1 VTETLNGCDV
11 VTSFP
16 TALDLPTD
24 RPRRAGTD
32 ARTERVEIALPVEDP
47 GTALAGFV
55 ALLHRYTGAT
65 DLLVA
70 TERLP
75 LRFRLTGDTTFTELL
90 APVEVDEGP
99 CQVGFGTGGE
109 LSLTVNG
116 NAGLLDYRTE
126 LFDAETIRRFGA
138 QLRALLADA
147 IVAPNRRV
155 DELAVLPADERAR
168 ILTAWND
175 TAGRVPGAGWL
186 TERIAAHAFARP
198 DAPAVIDANGTLCRG
213 DLVRRAGALSAE
225 LRSRGV
231 GRGDVVALFLD
242 RGADLVVAMLAV
254 LWSGAAYLPLD
265 TALPEDRIRFLLKD
279 SGAVAVIG
287 DGHIPV
293 HDTGAGD
300 CTPPAPVQPDDLAYV
315 IYTSGSTGVPKGVAV
330 THRGLANLVS
340 WHLDEYALTEI
351 DRTTQLAATGFDA
364 SVWENWTA
372 LAAGATLCVPADE
385 DRLRPDALLDWL
397 ARMRITVSFLPTPLA
412 EEVITLP
419 APEGLALRALLTGGD
434 ALSATPAPG
443 ASYTLINHY
452 GPTEASVVVTAGAV
466 RPGSAGVPD
475 IGAPI
480 ANTRVYVLDAN
491 LRPVPIGVPGDLYV
505 AGAGLAR
512 GYLGRPGL
520 TAAAFVPDPFE
531 PGGRLYRTGDRVRW
545 RAGGV
550 LEFLGRV
557 DQQVKIRGFR
567 IELGEIEAAAR
578 THPGVAEVV
587 VIGRADRLIGYVTGT
602 AEPGALTET
611 LRRRLPEYAVPSA
624 IVVLEKL
631 PITANGKIDRAALP
645 EPPRAAPR
653 TSDDPIEREVA
664 TIWGSLLGV
673 DEPGPDDDFFALGGH
688 SLLATQVVARVSQA
702 FGVEVPV
709 GLLFTA
715 STVTEFAAALV
726 AQLHQMVEELSD
738 DEVQRLL
745 ADSQN
750 EGGVAR

>member
-1 VTETLNGCDV
+1 MTETRNGCDV

-16 TALDLPTD
+16 AALDLPTD
-24 RPRRAGTD
+24 RPRRAATD
-32 ARTERVEIALPVEDP
+32 ARTDRVEITLPVEDP
-47 GTALAGFV
+47 GTVLAGFV

-65 DLLVA
+65 EVLGYRID
-70 TERLP
+70 
-75 LRFRLTGDTTFTELL
+75 GGTTFFELL
-90 APVEVDEGP
+90 DATPIEVDPGP
-99 CQVGFGTGGE
+99 WRAGAE
-109 LSLTVNG
+109 LSLSMRG
-116 NAGLLDYRTE
+116 NVGQLDYRAE
-126 LFDAETIRRFGA
+126 LFDAETVQRFGA

-147 IVAPNRRV
+147 LVAPRRRI

-168 ILTAWND
+168 VLIGWND
-175 TAGRVPGAGWL
+175 TAGRVPDAGWL

-198 DAPAVIDANGTLCRG
+198 EAPAVIDANGTLSRG

-231 GRGDVVALFLD
+231 GRGDVVALLLD

-254 LWSGAAYLPLD
+254 LWSGAAYLPVD
-265 TALPEDRIRFLLKD
+265 TALPEDRIRFLIED
-279 SGAVAVIG
+279 SGAVAVLG
-287 DGHIPV
+287 PGHLPV
-293 HDTGAGD
+293 HDTGARD
-300 CTPPAPVQPDDLAYV
+300 TTPPVPVQPDDLAYV
-315 IYTSGSTGVPKGVAV
+315 IYTSGSTGVPKGVAI

-340 WHLDEYALTEI
+340 WHLDEYALTEL

-372 LAAGATLCVPADE
+372 LAGGATLCVPSDA
-385 DRLRPDALLDWL
+385 DRLRPDALLDWM
-397 ARMRITVSFLPTPLA
+397 ARMRVTVSFLPTPLA
-412 EEVITLP
+412 EEVIALP
-419 APEGLALRALLTGGD
+419 APCGLALRALLTGGD

-443 ASYTLINHY
+443 ATYRLINHY
-452 GPTEASVVVTAGAV
+452 GPTEASVVVTAGEV
-466 RPGSAGVPD
+466 LPGSTGVPD

-512 GYLGRPGL
+512 GYLGRPAL

-531 PGGRLYRTGDRVRW
+531 PGGRVYRTGDRARW
-545 RAGGV
+545 RANGV

-557 DQQVKIRGFR
+557 EQQVKIRGFR
-567 IELGEIEAAAR
+567 IELGEIEAVAR

-602 AEPGALTET
+602 ADPAEVTET
-611 LRRRLPEYAVPSA
+611 LRGRLPEYAVPSA

-631 PITANGKIDRAALP
+631 PVTANGKIDRAALP
-645 EPPRAAPR
+645 EPPRAAR
-653 TSDDPIEREVA
+653 RVCTDPVEREVA
-664 TIWGSLLGV
+664 AIWGSLLEV

-688 SLLATQVVARVSQA
+688 SLLATQVVARVSTA

-715 STVTEFAAALV
+715 STVAEFATEVV

-738 DEVQRLL
+738 DEVRRLL
-745 ADSQN
+745 AASQN

>member
-1 VTETLNGCDV
+1 M
-11 VTSFP
+11 TSFP

-24 RPRRAGTD
+24 RPRRAVTD
-32 ARTERVEIALPVEDP
+32 TRTDRVEITLPVEEP
-47 GTALAGFV
+47 GTVLAGFV
-55 ALLHRYTGAT
+55 ALLHRHTGAT
-65 DLLVA
+65 EVLGY
-70 TERLP
+70 RL
-75 LRFRLTGDTTFTELL
+75 GGGTTFVELID
-90 APVEVDEGP
+90 AVPIEVDPGP
-99 CQVGFGTGGE
+99 WQAGSE
-109 LSLTVNG
+109 LSLTMRG
-116 NAGLLDYRTE
+116 HLAQLDYRAE
-126 LFDAETIRRFGA
+126 LFDAETIQRFGA

-147 IVAPNRRV
+147 LVAPHKRI

-168 ILTAWND
+168 VLIGWND
-175 TAGRVPGAGWL
+175 TAGRVPDAGWL
-186 TERIAAHAFARP
+186 VERISAHAFARP
-198 DAPAVIDANGTLCRG
+198 DAPAVIDANGTLSRG

-254 LWSGAAYLPLD
+254 LWSGAAYLPVD

-279 SGAVAVIG
+279 SGAVAVLG
-287 DGHIPV
+287 DGHISV
-293 HDTGAGD
+293 QDTGARD
-300 CTPPAPVQPDDLAYV
+300 ATPPVPVQPDDLAYV
-315 IYTSGSTGVPKGVAV
+315 IYTSGSTGVPKGVAI

-340 WHLDEYALTEI
+340 WHLDEYALTEL

-372 LAAGATLCVPADE
+372 LAGGATLCVPSDE
-385 DRLRPDALLDWL
+385 DRLRPGALLDWM
-397 ARMRITVSFLPTPLA
+397 ARMRVTVSFLPTPLA
-412 EEVITLP
+412 EEVIALP
-419 APEGLALRALLTGGD
+419 APAGLALRALLTGGD
-434 ALSATPAPG
+434 ALSTTPAPG
-443 ASYTLINHY
+443 TTYRLINHY
-452 GPTEASVVVTAGAV
+452 GPTEASVVVTAGEV

-512 GYLGRPGL
+512 GYLGRPAL

-531 PGGRLYRTGDRVRW
+531 AGGRVYRTGDRVRW
-545 RAGGV
+545 RANGV

-602 AEPGALTET
+602 ADPAEVTET

-624 IVVLEKL
+624 IVVMEKL

-645 EPPRAAPR
+645 EPPRAAR
-653 TSDDPIEREVA
+653 RVCTDPVEREVA
-664 TIWGSLLGV
+664 AIWGSLLDV

-715 STVTEFAAALV
+715 STVTEFATAVV
-726 AQLHQMVEELSD
+726 AQLHQMVDELSD

-745 ADSQN
+745 AASQN